1 MYLLGRNDYAHNH
14 MGADLCPTWVLCDP
28 RVMDDFL
35 AQMPALI
42 GVTLGVVGTLAT
54 TMVTDAARWRRER
67 FYDACLRYSR
77 ALRQYSQLIAGM
89 TASRR
94 PGATTPAVD
103 PVEGLAR
110 LTGEEYD
117 RAVTDAWEEL
127 CLLADA
133 DTVDAARRMR
143 AAANQMEEFAR
154 AGADSAFDVD
164 GWGAQAL
171 KLRRARD
178 AFYAAARSRMGV
190 KMLSTSSSL
199 IHRDDEPNSYR
210 R

>member
-1 MYLLGRNDYAHNH
+1 
-14 MGADLCPTWVLCDP
+14 
-28 RVMDDFL
+28 MDDLL

-67 FYDACLRYSR
+67 FYDACLQYSR
-77 ALRQYSQLIAGM
+77 ALRRYSQLIAGV
-89 TASRR
+89 TAGRR
-94 PGATTPAVD
+94 PGATTPRVD

-110 LTGEEYD
+110 LASEELD
-117 RAVTDAWEEL
+117 RGVTDAWEEL

-143 AAANQMEEFAR
+143 SAAKRMEDFVR
-154 AGADSAFDVD
+154 VGADSEFDLD
-164 GWGAQAL
+164 AWGVQAL

-190 KMLSTSSSL
+190 KALSTSSSL
-199 IHRDDEPNSYR
+199 IHRDDAPGSYR

>member
-1 MYLLGRNDYAHNH
+1 
-14 MGADLCPTWVLCDP
+14 
-28 RVMDDFL
+28 MDDFL

-67 FYDACLRYSR
+67 FYDACLSYSR
-77 ALRQYSQLIAGM
+77 ALRRYSQLIAGM

-94 PGATTPAVD
+94 PGATTPPVD

-110 LTGEEYD
+110 LSSEELD

-133 DTVDAARRMR
+133 ETVDAARRMR
-143 AAANQMEEFAR
+143 AAAKRMERFTL
-154 AGADSAFDVD
+154 GSADSEFDLD

-171 KLRRARD
+171 NLRRARD

-190 KMLSTSSSL
+190 KVLSTSSSL
-199 IHRDDEPNSYR
+199 IHRDGLPEPR
-210 R
+210 